1 MDQQVLNKA
10 NELTNQKD
18 QVINFKRLLE
28 EVVERNELGL
38 NEGEIHEVN
47 SLISILNGKII
58 SIDSEFNNL

>member
-10 NELTNQKD
+10 NELMNQKD

-58 SIDSEFNNL
+58 SIENEFNNL